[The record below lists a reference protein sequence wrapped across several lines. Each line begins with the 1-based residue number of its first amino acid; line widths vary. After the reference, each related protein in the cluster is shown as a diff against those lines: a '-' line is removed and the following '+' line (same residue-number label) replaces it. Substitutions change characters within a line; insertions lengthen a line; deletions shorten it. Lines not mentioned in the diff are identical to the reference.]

1 MLEIDGVAREPA
13 AETQIVFNTCMC
25 PSLKATSVSP
35 LPEWKIMRDDAK
47 LKFKD

>member
-25 PSLKATSVSP
+25 PSLKKKRPVYHRC
-35 LPEWKIMRDDAK
+35 LNGKLCEMMRN
-47 LKFKD
+47 